1 MSVIIN
7 CIYPAIILYLSG
19 CLVARI
25 WIDVLRRDLEI
36 KQVWLSW
43 IYVIKFIITW
53 DWKNKRKKER
63 LGNFSNKDFAILY
76 NYSNNKFNEEFKYI
90 AKKYI
95 KEYGNRLRDAYVYAN
110 HKDTEEFISIVHNE
124 LEAMEKSGNIIN
136 IFKAFWLN
144 YKYDKK
150 SLKIYLA
157 NNNFSVEKLKDFINT
172 SLEDVQFSESNLY
185 TGTNDYINGLKLK
198 GRSLLITINNL
209 DITYEII

>member
-1 MSVIIN
+1 MNVIIN
-7 CIYPAIILYLSG
+7 CIYPAIVLYLFG

-25 WIDVLRRDLEI
+25 WIDVSRRNSEI

-43 IYVIKFIITW
+43 IYVLKFIITW
-53 DWKNKRKKER
+53 DWKNKQKKER
-63 LGNFSNKDFAILY
+63 LGSLSNKNYAILY
-76 NYSNNKFNEEFKYI
+76 NYGSNKFNEEFKYI

-95 KEYGNRLRDAYVYAN
+95 KEYGNRLSDAHMYAN
-110 HKDTEEFISIVHNE
+110 YKDTEELISTVHSE
-124 LEAMEKSGNIIN
+124 LEAMEKSKNIIN

-144 YKYDKK
+144 YKYDK

-157 NNNFSVEKLKDFINT
+157 NNNFSVERLKDFINT
-172 SLEDVQFSESNLY
+172 SLDDIRLSESNLY
-185 TGTNDYINGLKLK
+185 IGTNDYINSLKLN